1 MTFSVKDQLLEET
14 NPAVSERWWR
24 QYFQCGI
31 QEKIF
36 TVLTLAGNIVLIP
49 ESDLD
54 KALVRGGRVLPDDV
68 FP

>member
-1 MTFSVKDQLLEET
+1 MTFAVKDPLLEET
-14 NPAVSERWWR
+14 NPAVSERGWR
-24 QYFQCGI
+24 QSFQRGV
-31 QEKIF
+31 QGKVF

-54 KALVRGGRVLPDDV
+54 KALVRGGRVLADDV